1 MSEKLYTLLLRLYPG
16 RFRVVYGEEAL
27 QLLRD
32 RLRDEYGLFATL
44 RLWIDLLLDLV
55 ISVPREHRARRPA
68 LSPSRTQTG
77 LFRVLEG
84 QPPRPGAFLLGSALA
99 LSGVI
104 AFFILLDHAGVRH
117 VPRAE
122 ENQEAATS
130 VPRDA
135 SGSPNAASTQGA
147 SVNASA
153 SSASAQMRTHEQTSA
168 AAPLHLSITTP
179 PMNPAERHR
188 VTAAV
193 ADAVRRYYFDHALG
207 QATAGTLLSDEKSG
221 VDNTI
226 ASGSALAATLTR
238 QLYGATH
245 DMHLAVIY
253 SAEPLPT
260 APPSAT
266 PEAMARYRQTL
277 LDQHC
282 LIEQAELLPHAVGY
296 LKFDSFPDPAVCNS
310 QFQSAMESLNSSRAL
325 IIDLRDNRGGQP
337 AMVAILAGYFF
348 EHPQPW
354 YNPREPGTSTLVA
367 PVGNT
372 RFVHTPVYI
381 LTSKLTFSAAEHFS
395 YNLQMLHRATIV
407 GEITGGAAHA
417 GAFHRIDD
425 HFGIAIPE
433 FRIVNPYSDRDW
445 QSVGVQ
451 PDVPV
456 GAADALATAQQLAE
470 RHLSAAQ

>member
-1 MSEKLYTLLLRLYPG
+1 MSEKLYALLLRLYPAC
-16 RFRVVYGEEAL
+16 FRAVYGEEAL
-27 QLLRD
+27 QVFRD
-32 RLRDEYGLFATL
+32 RLRDEVGFFAKL
-44 RLWIDLLLDLV
+44 RLWIDLFLDLA

-68 LSPSRTQTG
+68 LSPSRAHTG
-77 LFRVLEG
+77 LFRILED

-104 AFFILLDHAGVRH
+104 AFFVLLDHAGVRH
-117 VPRAE
+117 APRAE
-122 ENQEAATS
+122 QDQQAATS
-130 VPRDA
+130 VPRDPA
-135 SGSPNAASTQGA
+135 GAPNAASAQGA
-147 SVNASA
+147 GVVASA
-153 SSASAQMRTHEQTSA
+153 SPASAQLQAHEQANVT
-168 AAPLHLSITTP
+168 APLHLSVITP
-179 PMNPAERHR
+179 PMDPAERHR
-188 VTAAV
+188 VIAAV
-193 ADAVRRYYFDHALG
+193 ADSVRRYYFDKHLAETT
-207 QATAGTLLSDEKSG
+207 ATTLLAEEKSG
-221 VDNTI
+221 VDRTI
-226 ASGSALAATLTR
+226 ASRSALAATLTR
-238 QLYGATH
+238 QLYGTTH

-260 APPSAT
+260 VPAGAT
-266 PEAMARYRQTL
+266 LDAMARYRQIL

-282 LIEQAELLPHAVGY
+282 LIEHAELLPYAVGY
-296 LKFDSFPDPAVCNS
+296 LKFNGFPDPAICGP
-310 QFQSAMESLNSSRAL
+310 QFQSAMDSLNSSRAL

-337 AMVAILAGYFF
+337 AMVALLAGYFF

-354 YNPREPGTSTLVA
+354 YNPREPGSSTLAA
-367 PVGNT
+367 PIGNT

-445 QSVGVQ
+445 QSVGVH

-470 RHLSAAQ
+470 RHLSASQ